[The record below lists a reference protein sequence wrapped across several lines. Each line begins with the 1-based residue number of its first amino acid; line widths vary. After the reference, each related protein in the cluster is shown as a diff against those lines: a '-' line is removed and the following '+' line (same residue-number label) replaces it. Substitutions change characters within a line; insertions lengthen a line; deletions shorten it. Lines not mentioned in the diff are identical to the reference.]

1 MTARSQPSLIFI
13 NVARLPSRIAN
24 ASMII
29 DFPDP
34 VSPEKILKPEANSK
48 DKFSTKTKF
57 EISKFL
63 NIWRYCYGGLLPIRP
78 GFIFQ
83 RSFFLNSEK

>member
-1 MTARSQPSLIFI
+1 M
-13 NVARLPSRIAN
+13 RLRLS
-24 ASMII
+24 

-63 NIWRYCYGGLLPIRP
+63 NIRGYCYEGLLPIRCGYVP
-78 GFIFQ
+78 AK
-83 RSFFLNSEK
+83 FFPQK

>member
-1 MTARSQPSLIFI
+1 MTPGQPALIFI
-13 NVARLPSRIAN
+13 KVARLPSRIAN
-24 ASMII
+24 ASTII

-63 NIWRYCYGGLLPIRP
+63 NIGVIVIKDYCQYVVD
-78 GFIFQ
+78 
-83 RSFFLNSEK
+83 